1 MAPGLSRTRGARARE
16 EDGPAQCPVCFE
28 ENVTERAHFPCGHF
42 VCADCNTSLLRR
54 GFLACPTCRTPRDG
68 VSEAAVEHANRE
80 RTRQNEEE
88 ERGDAGMGIGMTVS
102 HAGQRYRILFFPDES
117 HGSPFATLGR
127 QDMGGWPA
135 PGGRGARPLRA
146 ARTVRAAPPYHTR
159 HAAPMARFRA
169 ERTEAEERDGSES
182 EEEENR
188 PPGVRMRLDGAL
200 ADLVDGLL
208 NPVDVPEFL
217 ARRQRV

>member
-1 MAPGLSRTRGARARE
+1 MAPGLSRTRGERARE
-16 EDGPAQCPVCFE
+16 DAQAQCPICFE

-42 VCADCNTSLLRR
+42 VCASCNATLLRR
-54 GFLACPTCRTPRDG
+54 GFLACPTCRTPRNG
-68 VSEAAVEHANRE
+68 VSQAAVEHANRE

-88 ERGDAGMGIGMTVS
+88 ERVDAGMAMGMTVR

-117 HGSPFATLGR
+117 QGSPFATLGR

-146 ARTVRAAPPYHTR
+146 ARTMRAVPPYHTR
-159 HAAPMARFRA
+159 QPPAARSRARRN
-169 ERTEAEERDGSES
+169 EEEEGNGSES
-182 EEEENR
+182 DEEAENR
-188 PPGVRMRLDGAL
+188 PPGVRMRLDGPM

-208 NPVDVPEFL
+208 NPVDVSEFL